1 MGKIF
6 AIIIPEKAR
15 EINMEQATPILA
27 WGGQGG
33 GPYNCSLCP
42 GYQLRKVAQPG
53 WPRYWLITSDDEV
66 PKVKANL
73 GDCELSTAKLRFVL
87 WMEGKTWN

>member
-1 MGKIF
+1 
-6 AIIIPEKAR
+6 
-15 EINMEQATPILA
+15 MEQATPILA

-33 GPYNCSLCP
+33 GPYNCSLYP

-53 WPRYWLITSDDEV
+53 WPKYWLITSDDEV

-73 GDCELSTAKLRFVL
+73 GDCELSEAKIRFVL